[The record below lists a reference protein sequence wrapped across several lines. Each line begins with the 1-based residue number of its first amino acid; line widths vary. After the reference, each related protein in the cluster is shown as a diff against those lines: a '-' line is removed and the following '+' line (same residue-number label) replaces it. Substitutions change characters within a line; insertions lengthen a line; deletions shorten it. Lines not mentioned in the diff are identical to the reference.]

1 MDLYKVLGVNKSAS
15 QEEIKKAFR
24 KLSMKHHP
32 DKNNNSEES
41 TKKFQEISQAYE
53 VLGDENKRKEY
64 DNPMKS
70 RFNTG
75 NMPPGFNATMNGV
88 NIDELFGRMFSGA
101 GGIHHFGGMGRG
113 PGSGPGFIRVNQFH
127 NALRKPSPIV
137 KNLVI
142 SLEEAYNGCNKPI
155 VIKRT
160 VINDNKRNDE
170 EETIYVDIPKGIDNN
185 EIIMCKNKGHI
196 INSQIRGDVKIIIK
210 VKNDTTF
217 NRNGLDLHY
226 KKKITLK
233 EALCGFTIELEY
245 FNGKKFK
252 IINEKGNIVSPN
264 NRKVVAGMGMSRG
277 NHKGSLIIMFDIE
290 FPEKLS
296 NEVISKLDEL
306 LS

>member
-1 MDLYKVLGVNKSAS
+1 MDLYKVLGVDKSAS
-15 QEEIKKAFR
+15 QEDIKKAFR

-53 VLGDENKRKEY
+53 VLGDEKKRSEY
-64 DNPMKS
+64 DNPMKKQFTS
-70 RFNTG
+70 G
-75 NMPPGFNATMNGV
+75 NMPHGFSASMNGV

-101 GGIHHFGGMGRG
+101 GGIHNFGGMGG
-113 PGSGPGFIRVNQFH
+113 GVGPGFIRVNQFH
-127 NALRKPSPIV
+127 NAIRKPSPIV
-137 KNLVI
+137 KQLVI

-185 EIIMCKNKGHI
+185 EIIMCREKGHI

-210 VKNDTTF
+210 VNNDTPF
-217 NRNGLDLHY
+217 KRNGLDLY
-226 KKKITLK
+226 YNKNITLR
-233 EALCGFTIELEY
+233 EALCGFTVELEY

-252 IINEKGNIVSPN
+252 IVNEKGNIVSPN

-277 NHKGSLIIMFDIE
+277 NHKGSLIIMFNIE
-290 FPEKLS
+290 FPENLS
-296 NEVISKLDEL
+296 NEVINKIDKL